1 MLNTTSADVLESMLS
16 DISDVYDKN
25 EGYLL
30 YDLLHAAAIE
40 IAKSNTELVSVQNLL
55 NVDNLTGDLLVNF
68 VKQRKGIERTPA
80 TYASGVVTVTGNGTV
95 RVGDL
100 FETKSGIQ
108 YKATE
113 EQEISTTGKV
123 KVSCVASGL
132 IGNVPAQ
139 QVTQIPVTLS
149 GITGVTNEQPI
160 TGGYE
165 IEREE
170 SLRERYY
177 VAVRTPATSGNVYH
191 YLQWA
196 KEVSGVGDVKVFPAE
211 RGNNTVEVVIIDQE
225 KKPADNSL
233 VGTVQNYI
241 DPNSEGLGNGQAP
254 IGAHC
259 YVVAATEKQLSISA
273 NVALDG
279 SLEQEATKSNIE
291 EAIKEYLKTI
301 AFKSDYVS
309 YAKIGETILNAAGVE
324 DYSNLTINDGIENVS
339 VGAKEVA
346 TLGGVTL
353 V

>member
-1 MLNTTSADVLESMLS
+1 MSNTTATEVLESLLS
-16 DISDVYDKN
+16 DISNVYDKS
-25 EGYLL
+25 EGYLV

-40 IAKSNTELVSVQNLL
+40 IAKSNTELSGLRSLL
-55 NVDNLTGDLLVNF
+55 DVDNLTGDLLVKF
-68 VKQRKGIERTPA
+68 VMQRKGIERTPA
-80 TYASGVVTVTGNGTV
+80 TFARGVVTVTGNGTV
-95 RVGDL
+95 HVGDL

-108 YKATE
+108 YQAIE
-113 EQEISTTGKV
+113 EKVISTTGKV
-123 KVSCVASGL
+123 NVSCLVSGL
-132 IGNVPAQ
+132 IGNVSAE

-165 IEREE
+165 IESEE

-177 VAVRTPATSGNVYH
+177 TAVRTPATSGNVYH

-225 KKPADNSL
+225 KKPADSSL
-233 VGTVQNYI
+233 VETVQTYI

-254 IGAHC
+254 IGAQC
-259 YVVAATEKQLSISA
+259 FVIAATAKELAI
-273 NVALDG
+273 NVSVTLDG
-279 SLEQEATKSNIE
+279 SFEQEAAKANIE
-291 EAIKEYLKTI
+291 AAIKAYLQTI
-301 AFKSDYVS
+301 AFKTDYVS
-309 YAKIGETILNAAGVE
+309 YAKIGETIINADGVE
-324 DYSNLTINDGIENVS
+324 DYSGLTINGGISNVTIE
-339 VGAKEVA
+339 AKEVA